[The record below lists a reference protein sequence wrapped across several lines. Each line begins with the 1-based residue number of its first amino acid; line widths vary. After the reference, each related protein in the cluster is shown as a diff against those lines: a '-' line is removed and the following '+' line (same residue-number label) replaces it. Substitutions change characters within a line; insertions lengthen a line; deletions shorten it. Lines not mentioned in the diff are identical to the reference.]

1 MSEYYN
7 NYLNEHITNVHR
19 AFKWI
24 RTNIGVYSDLIDIP
38 NHDESK
44 FDREEYIAYDDYFYG
59 TKTKEVKEKFNF
71 AWLHHI
77 HNNPHHWQ
85 YWVLVNDDPEE
96 GTIALDIPY
105 RYVIEMICDWWSFSW
120 SNGDLYEI
128 FDWYD
133 KHKEHMI
140 LSKNTREL
148 VEEILNSIK
157 EKIDTYE
164 DPLEILDTK
173 IVNLYDKEN
182 QNENSVRKEK

>member
-1 MSEYYN
+1 MSIEYDA
-7 NYLNEHITNVHR
+7 YLNQHIANVNR
-19 AFKWI
+19 AYDWI
-24 RTNIGVYSDLIDIP
+24 RVNIGGCFNLSYFS

-44 FDREEYIAYDDYFYG
+44 YGREEYNAYDDYFYG
-59 TKTKEVKEKFNF
+59 DEKTKEVKDKFNY

-120 SNGDLYEI
+120 TKGDLYEI
-128 FDWYD
+128 FKWYD
-133 KHKEHMI
+133 DHKARMI

-148 VEEILNSIK
+148 VEEILGQIK
-157 EKIDTYE
+157 EKLDSQN
-164 DPLEILDTK
+164 DILGGST
-173 IVNLYDKEN
+173 
-182 QNENSVRKEK
+182 NERE